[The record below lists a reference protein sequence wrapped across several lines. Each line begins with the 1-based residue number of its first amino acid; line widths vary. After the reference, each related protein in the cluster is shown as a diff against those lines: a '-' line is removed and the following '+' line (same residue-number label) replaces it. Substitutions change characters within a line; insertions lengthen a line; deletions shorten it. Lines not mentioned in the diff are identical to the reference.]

1 MRHTAESCDERTAW
15 TSPPLYR
22 SKVGVVLG
30 VASGTVDESEL
41 AQWLRDHARAV

>member
-1 MRHTAESCDERTAW
+1 VDIAAAVPE
-15 TSPPLYR
+15 
-22 SKVGVVLG
+22 KVGVVLG